1 MLRLKHCGWQGSM
14 ADVELMSMLDQ
25 LFQAI
30 TGTGTV
36 LTIISVISFHHLFTI
51 KSHDD
56 QPTYCPGLCRKG
68 SRKRQVQGERL
79 GKNYSRRSW
88 GSWCWEGRDIDFM
101 ICGLEITEASYT
113 QWYVHIYV
121 RYHSIGEIDIICQK
135 RIIICSAQRPFKNSF
150 GDTQLGCTDDRTI
163 LTDLLW
169 RLSNKISKR
178 FVNLFQLS
186 FCNDAWIFGWCAGPC
201 RLEEEKKAVCINLG
215 GVWGVG
221 CTDTFCCFD
230 TP

>member
-101 ICGLEITEASYT
+101 IRGLETIEASYT
-113 QWYVHIYV
+113 QWYVQCTY
-121 RYHSIGEIDIICQK
+121 IC
-135 RIIICSAQRPFKNSF
+135 
-150 GDTQLGCTDDRTI
+150 
-163 LTDLLW
+163 
-169 RLSNKISKR
+169 KISLYWWNWYYLSEEDN
-178 FVNLFQLS
+178 NLFSTAPFQE
-186 FCNDAWIFGWCAGPC
+186 FIWRHTTWVY
-201 RLEEEKKAVCINLG
+201 RR
-215 GVWGVG
+215 
-221 CTDTFCCFD
+221 
-230 TP
+230 